1 MVDIMMVRIILQM
14 LTFFKRY
21 ETDEEFM
28 LRTDL
33 TKMRKSE
40 QEERE
45 LKLLKQY
52 MESYKDEVI
61 KYMKE
66 LNLI

>member
-1 MVDIMMVRIILQM
+1 MMVRIILQM

>member
-1 MVDIMMVRIILQM
+1 
-14 LTFFKRY
+14 
-21 ETDEEFM
+21 M
-28 LRTDL
+28 LRTNL
-33 TKMRKSE
+33 EKMRKSE

-45 LKLLKQY
+45 LKLLKYY
-52 MESYKDEVI
+52 MKNHKDEAI